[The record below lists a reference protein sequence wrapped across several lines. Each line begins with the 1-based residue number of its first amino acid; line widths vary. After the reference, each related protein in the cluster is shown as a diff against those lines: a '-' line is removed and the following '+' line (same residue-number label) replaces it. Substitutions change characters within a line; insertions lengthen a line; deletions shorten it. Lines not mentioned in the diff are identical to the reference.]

1 MYLYATI
8 TLQVFLGQLGIK
20 NRNFKLILHHR
31 ITHLLTRI
39 IDRAQ
44 GSTKMGHVLKVA
56 LGHWL

>member
-20 NRNFKLILHHR
+20 NPKFKLTLHHR
-31 ITHLLTRI
+31 ITDLLTRI
-39 IDRAQ
+39 TDRAQ
-44 GSTKMGHVLKVA
+44 GSTKMGHGLKVA